1 MVAPDRRAAR
11 RRRFRHGR
19 RLRRAHPHRPERP
32 RRAGADPHRAARGIG
47 AAARPS
53 RGLPGCTSPD
63 GYTAANEDGR
73 RADNP
78 ETLVAYCRVDP
89 REPDGGAV
97 AEARRC
103 LDSGARG
110 IKLHPRAERFGLD
123 EPAVEGLVQ
132 LAHERRAPVLIHAGR
147 GIPALGRNALRLA
160 GEYPDARL
168 ILAHAAVSDL
178 AWLWCE
184 MPSHP
189 NLLIDTSWWSPGD
202 LIELFTLVPAG
213 QIVWASDSP
222 YGRPLTSAVMH
233 LRYALQAGLGVDELR
248 SIAGGQ
254 MERLLAG
261 EELRSFDSAPGEA
274 DHLHPH
280 LERIVSHLTAAM
292 GAALYGGEKSELL
305 SLALLA
311 CDVEADDEN
320 ADLIRRI
327 EAQLQLATELATEE
341 DPGDP
346 LPAVAAA
353 QHRDADDRADPGG
366 TSELRCL
373 QAGGAGRGRFPGD
386 RSDCAERLPRG
397 AIRGGNRR
405 SASSG
410 GGGALGAPGA

>member
-1 MVAPDRRAAR
+1 MNGQGGNGGAPTDVLDEIDAELEPWWRPIAGLLADGDSGMAAVFDAHTHIGQNDPDEQAQTLVELLAALAPLHARAAV
-11 RRRFRHGR
+11 FPMH
-19 RLRRAHPHRPERP
+19 E
-32 RRAGADPHRAARGIG
+32 
-47 AAARPS
+47 
-53 RGLPGCTSPD
+53 PD
-63 GYTAANEDGR
+63 GYTAANDEVMAAA
-73 RADNP
+73 ADNP

-341 DPGDP
+341 DPAIRFPPSLRLNIATLTIARTPAAP
-346 LPAVAAA
+346 LP
-353 QHRDADDRADPGG
+353 
-366 TSELRCL
+366 S
-373 QAGGAGRGRFPGD
+373 
-386 RSDCAERLPRG
+386 
-397 AIRGGNRR
+397 
-405 SASSG
+405 
-410 GGGALGAPGA
+410 